1 MLTNALRHSVGV
13 CCIFG
18 NKPADFTRDAPLFT
32 RDVDR
37 DCKRRLRVGAACL
50 RSARRCGR
58 RSFLESSVTT
68 KAQALHDDPE
78 PNRPRRECRRCAVVY
93 SALRTLERISRL
105 AYLSFSF
112 RVYILRNC
120 KRRLIF
126 SNRREGSDWRHCV
139 CFSRAVPT

>member
-1 MLTNALRHSVGV
+1 MLCGTRWAFDVFSAISPPILPVMHLCLR
-13 CCIFG
+13 
-18 NKPADFTRDAPLFT
+18 